1 MALQYDTPTST
12 AEFSSAINNNVA
24 ISAATAA
31 AITTLLGLDT
41 AASVNVAGWDGVTA
55 PVTSGAPDVLAITV
69 DGAAGDE
76 AKLVLPESVADA
88 KVILIDSDAD
98 VSLTVGSEA
107 SPLARVAAAS
117 DLIING
123 GNGNDTLTVLGAT
136 NVTLDG
142 GAGNDTL
149 VTGSGDD
156 VVTLGT
162 GNNTADTGAGNDT
175 IVTGQGH
182 DVVVAG
188 SGFDTIQVLGNSTA
202 FDVSTVGSLLVLNG
216 TGDSN
221 ISVTAQGAEFV
232 SFADGNTIAVASTEE
247 QATALRL
254 FEGVLGR
261 DADQGGAESFSAAA
275 DGGISSTTL
284 AQSVLSSAEYQNDLN
299 DEFVA
304 NAFQSFL
311 GRPVDDS
318 GEAAFL
324 NLLANGGTRA
334 DVINGLVN
342 SAEGQE
348 VPLGNTAFVNELYE
362 SALGRG
368 TDNDASGLA
377 NWVTALNNGLSRDD
391 VADQIFGSVEAQQK
405 TNLDFVNSIYENAL
419 GRAEGDDLAGKA
431 SWTNALENG
440 FTQADV
446 AIGIVGSPEAQDHI
460 TNVVVV
466 HGAV

>member
-12 AEFSSAINNNVA
+12 ADFSSAINNNVA

-41 AASVNVAGWDGVTA
+41 AASVNVAGWDGVAA
-55 PVTSGAPDVLAITV
+55 PVTTGTPDVLAITV
-69 DGAAGDE
+69 DGVAGDE
-76 AKLVLPESVADA
+76 AKLVLPDSVSDA

-98 VSLTVGSEA
+98 VSLTVGQEV

-123 GNGNDTLTVLGAT
+123 GNGNDTLTVLGAS

-175 IVTGQGH
+175 IVTGLGH

-188 SGFDTIQVLGNSTA
+188 TGFDTIQVQGSSTA
-202 FDVSTVGSLLVLNG
+202 FDVTSVGNLLVLNG
-216 TGDSN
+216 TGASDGL
-221 ISVTAQGAEFV
+221 SVTAQGAEFV
-232 SFADGNTIAVASTEE
+232 SFTDGNTIAIASTEE
-247 QATALRL
+247 QAAALRL

-261 DADQGGAESFSAAA
+261 DADQGGAEAFTAAA
-275 DGGISSTTL
+275 DAGASTSAL
-284 AQSVLSSAEYQNDLN
+284 AQSFLSSAEYQNDLN

-311 GRPVDDS
+311 GRPVDDG

-348 VPLGNTAFVNELYE
+348 VPLGNTAFLNEVYE
-362 SALGRG
+362 SALGRFA
-368 TDNDASGLA
+368 DDSGLSS
-377 NWVTALNNGLSRDD
+377 WITALNAGATRAD
-391 VADQIFGSVEAQQK
+391 VTDQIFNSAEASHKTSV
-405 TNLDFVNSIYENAL
+405 DFVDSIYENAL
-419 GRAEGDDLAGKA
+419 GRAVGDDLAGKA
-431 SWTNALENG
+431 SWTFALDNG
-440 FTQADV
+440 VSQADV
-446 AIGIVGSPEAQDHI
+446 AIGIVGSPEAVDHN
-460 TNVVVV
+460 TNVIVV